1 MLLLF
6 KSSVMMRSLAI
17 TIFTFLVSVC
27 NIFGQAKE
35 ETGTQ
40 TGDLSLRI
48 KSIAFVRDDEYS
60 SPVIEG
66 YTLPGFFFHPELVY
80 APSAKFNIS
89 AGVHLL
95 KYAGKEKFSQIK
107 PVLSASLKLSE
118 KTTLTIGTLSGSQ
131 RHRMFDPHFN
141 SERLY
146 SAYSE
151 DGFQLTSVN
160 DHFFNDT
167 WLSWENFIVKGDSTR
182 EIFTFG
188 ESFKYTSSPV
198 ADFIRFEVPVQIQ
211 FKHFGGQISN
221 YTEQVETFFNMATGL
236 RINFDLAQKRYGETG
251 IEYLQFINN
260 QLNGVSASGISHG
273 YASWLRFHYTYKAL
287 YLGAAYWKSHNF
299 FAPNGDNIYGSV
311 SDYQPNVVVPERKI
325 ISNFVYLTLLPESYL
340 EFFFGLDTYYDV
352 IDKRL
357 DYALT
362 LHLNFDKLVRL
373 ATLKN

>member
-6 KSSVMMRSLAI
+6 KSSVMMRYLAI
-17 TIFTFLVSVC
+17 TIFTFLIPVC
-27 NIFGQAKE
+27 NISGQVKKE
-35 ETGTQ
+35 SATQ
-40 TGDLSLRI
+40 PGDLSLRI
-48 KSIAFVRDDEYS
+48 KNITFVKDNEFS

-66 YTLPGFFFHPELVY
+66 YTLPGFLFRPELIY
-80 APSAKFNIS
+80 NPSSKFTLR

-95 KYAGKEKFSQIK
+95 KYAGIEKFSQVK
-107 PVLSASLKLSE
+107 PVLSASLNLSE
-118 KTTLTIGTLSGSQ
+118 KTTLTIGTLNGSD
-131 RHRMFDPHFN
+131 RHQMFDPHFD

-151 DGFQLTSVN
+151 DGFQLTSKN

-188 ESFKYTSSPV
+188 ESFKYSSSTV
-198 ADFIRFEVPVQIQ
+198 SDFMRFEVPVQIQ

-221 YTEQVETFFNMATGL
+221 YPEQVETFFNLATGL
-236 RINFDLAQKRYGETG
+236 RVNFDLAQKRYGEAG

-273 YASWLRFHYTYKAL
+273 YGSWARFHYKYKAL
-287 YLGAAYWKSHNF
+287 YLGAAYWKAHNF
-299 FAPNGDNIYGSV
+299 YAPNGNNIYGSF
-311 SDYQPNVVVPERKI
+311 SDYQPGVVVPERKI
-325 ISNFVYLTLLPESYL
+325 ISNFIYLTLLPESYL
-340 EFFFGLDTYYDV
+340 ELFFGLDTYYDAT
-352 IDKRL
+352 DRRL

-362 LHLNFDKLVRL
+362 LHLNLDKLIRL
-373 ATLKN
+373 ATVKN

>member
-6 KSSVMMRSLAI
+6 KSSVMIRFLAI
-17 TIFTFLVSVC
+17 TIFTFLIPVC
-27 NIFGQAKE
+27 NISGQVKTD
-35 ETGTQ
+35 TGTKS
-40 TGDLSLRI
+40 GELSLRI
-48 KSIAFVRDDEYS
+48 KSIAFIKDNEFS

-80 APSAKFNIS
+80 APSTKFNFS

-95 KYAGKEKFSQIK
+95 KYAGIENFSQVK
-107 PVLSASLKLSE
+107 PVLSASLNLSE
-118 KTTLTIGTLSGSQ
+118 KTILTIGTLNGSD
-131 RHRMFDPHFN
+131 RHQMFDQHFDN
-141 SERLY
+141 ERLY

-151 DGFQLTSVN
+151 DGFQLTSLN

-167 WLSWENFIVKGDSTR
+167 WLSWENYIVKGDSTR

-188 ESFKYTSSPV
+188 ESFKYSSSPI

-221 YTEQVETFFNMATGL
+221 YPQQVETFFNMATGL
-236 RINFDLAQKRYGETG
+236 RINFDLVQKRYGETG

-260 QLNGVSASGISHG
+260 QLNGISSTGISHG
-273 YASWLRFHYTYKAL
+273 YGSWVRFHYKYKAL

-299 FAPNGDNIYGSV
+299 YAPNGNNIYSSV
-311 SDYQPNVVVPERKI
+311 SDYKPVFVVPERKI
-325 ISNFVYLTLLPESYL
+325 ISNFVYLTVLPESYL
-340 EFFFGLDTYYDV
+340 ELFFGLDTYYDV
-352 IDKRL
+352 RDKRL

-362 LHLNFDKLVRL
+362 LHLNLDKLIRIIY
-373 ATLKN
+373 